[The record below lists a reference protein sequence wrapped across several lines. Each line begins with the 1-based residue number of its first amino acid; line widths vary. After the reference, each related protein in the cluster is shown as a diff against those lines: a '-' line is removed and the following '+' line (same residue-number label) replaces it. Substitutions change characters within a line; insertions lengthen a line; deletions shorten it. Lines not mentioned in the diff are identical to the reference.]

1 MVSRRLRGGDDVRR
15 RGSFRES
22 MHRILVVCEGRE
34 TERRYLES
42 FRQEVRNPRVR
53 LTIARETGVP
63 LTVVTEAIRL
73 KDDAEQSAKRE
84 RDVNLRY
91 DDVWAVFDVD
101 EHPKLAEACELA
113 DKNGI
118 QLAVSNPCFEL
129 WALLHFQEQRA
140 HIERHKARAAVQSH
154 MPGYDKHLDFPKMH
168 PGYMAA
174 VRRAGG
180 LAGEAA
186 RHGAPRRNPTT
197 EVYRL
202 TELIRSSS

>member
-1 MVSRRLRGGDDVRR
+1 MVSRRRNGGDDIRR

-63 LTVVTEAIRL
+63 LTVVTDAIRL
-73 KDDAEQSAKRE
+73 KEEAEQSAKRE

-101 EHPKLAEACELA
+101 EHPKLAEACDLA
-113 DKNGI
+113 DRNGV

-129 WALLHFQEQRA
+129 WALLHFQDQRA
-140 HIERHKARAAVQSH
+140 HLERHKARAAVQIH
-154 MPGYDKHLDFPKMH
+154 IPGYNKLLDFPKMH
-168 PGYMAA
+168 PGYEAA
-174 VRRAGG
+174 VRRARG
-180 LAGEAA
+180 LADVAVH
-186 RHGAPRRNPTT
+186 HGAPRRNPTT

-202 TELIRSSS
+202 TELIRNCG